1 MTAPTVVQAE
11 GAPGPGEAQRAE
23 PLLEVRDLVKH
34 FPARGSLL
42 RRDQV
47 HAVCGVSFDLGRG
60 QTLGLVGE
68 SGCGKSTTGR
78 LVLRLLDAT
87 SGSVRFEGA
96 DVMAASKR
104 QLRSM
109 RERMQMVFQD
119 PFGSLNPR
127 MTVRS
132 IVAEP
137 LRIHRRFGRNGP
149 ARVNDL
155 LERVGLTVE
164 HASRYPHEF
173 SGGQRQRIGI
183 ARALALDPD
192 LLVLD
197 EPVSALD
204 VSIQAGVVNLLEDLQ
219 AQHGLTYVFIAHDL
233 SVVRHIADQVAVMY
247 LGRIVEIGSRDE
259 VYKRASHPY
268 TQALL
273 SAVPVPDPDRER
285 ARRRVALTGDVPSPI
300 DPPSGCR
307 FRTRCPK
314 AQEVCATE
322 EPALIER
329 GQGHPVACHFAESL
343 DVVNPSPSTPSP
355 PLPLR

>member
-1 MTAPTVVQAE
+1 MTAPASAE
-11 GAPGPGEAQRAE
+11 ELGRVPKPRRSAGSE

-34 FPARGSLL
+34 YPVRGSWLR

-47 HAVCGVSFDLGRG
+47 HAACGVSFDLHRG

-68 SGCGKSTTGR
+68 SGCGKTTTGR
-78 LVLRLLDAT
+78 LVLRLVDAT
-87 SGSVRFEGA
+87 SGSVRFDGS
-96 DVMAASKR
+96 DVLAASKR
-104 QLRSM
+104 ELRTM
-109 RERMQMVFQD
+109 RRRMQMVFQD
-119 PFGSLNPR
+119 PFGSLDPR

-137 LRIHRRFGRNGP
+137 LRIHRRYRSGGP
-149 ARVNDL
+149 ARVNEL
-155 LERVGLTVE
+155 LERVGLSVE
-164 HASRYPHEF
+164 QARRYPHEF

-219 AQHGLTYVFIAHDL
+219 AQLGMAYVFIAHDL
-233 SVVRHIADQVAVMY
+233 SVVRHICDQVAVMY
-247 LGRIVEIGSRDE
+247 LGRIVETGSRDD
-259 VYKRASHPY
+259 VYKRAAHPY
-268 TQALL
+268 TQGLL

-285 ARRRVALTGDVPSPI
+285 ARRRLVLKGDVPSPI

-314 AQEVCATE
+314 AQDICATE
-322 EPALIER
+322 EPALIDR

-343 DVVNPSPSTPSP
+343 DVVNVP
-355 PLPLR
+355 PAPGAS